1 MKSQS
6 NSQRFHVTG
15 GFAATAAGL
24 LATTGSHAAI
34 VYTNLSSPL
43 MISTEDTTN
52 SIYFDLDRSS
62 AGPVYASTTTF
73 TGYDFRI
80 YNFAMEKPMI
90 ESLLTN
96 GGAMYDG
103 SISAQKLTLGSSISA
118 SGAFTQKPFIEN
130 EGIGL
135 WEGTEGEGYLGLRLP
150 RTESSFYYGW
160 ALIDYR
166 DAGNTLTLKS
176 FAYENVADTAIAAGA
191 GASAIP
197 EPANAAA
204 LSALIAGSTLL
215 RSRRRVVRADPN
227 ANV

>member
-24 LATTGSHAAI
+24 LVTTGSHAAI

-43 MISTEDTTN
+43 TISTANTSN
-52 SIYFDLDRSS
+52 YIYFDLDRSS
-62 AGPVYASTTTF
+62 AGPVYARTTTF
-73 TGYDFRI
+73 TGNDFQI
-80 YNFAMEKPMI
+80 YSFATEKPTI
-90 ESLLTN
+90 ASIPAT
-96 GGAMYDG
+96 GGVMLSGNNA
-103 SISAQKLTLGSSISA
+103 AKLALGSSISA
-118 SGAFTQKPFIEN
+118 SGTFTQKPFIEN
-130 EGIGL
+130 GDIGA
-135 WEGTEGEGYLGLRLP
+135 WHTTEGEGYLGLRLP
-150 RTESSFYYGW
+150 ATGGSFYYGW

-227 ANV
+227 ADV